1 MKIISDIAPSD
12 YEKKIPKLL
21 WHIYRVTPL
30 LSSVVEDGI
39 GIYNTVGQ
47 QSETVFELS
56 HFQDVNLAITVI
68 KNWLDRGG
76 LYLAHFNGDYSKFTI
91 FKDERTEL
99 FIEKAKESNKSKEA
113 A

>member
-21 WHIYRVTPL
+21 WHIYRITPL
-30 LSSVVEDGI
+30 LSSICEDGI

-56 HFQDVNLAITVI
+56 HFQDVDLAITVI
-68 KNWLDRGG
+68 KKWLDRGG
-76 LYLAHFNGDYSKFTI
+76 VSLAHFNKDYSKFII

-99 FIEKAKESNKSKEA
+99 FIKKAKESNKSKEA